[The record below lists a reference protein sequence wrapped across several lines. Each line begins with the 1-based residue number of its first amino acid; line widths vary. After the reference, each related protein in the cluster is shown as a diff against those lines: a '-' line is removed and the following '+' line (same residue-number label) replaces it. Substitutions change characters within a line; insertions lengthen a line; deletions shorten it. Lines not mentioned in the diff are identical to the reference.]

1 MAKKRSYSDSFLKYG
16 FVSIVS
22 DGIEKP
28 QCVLCMKVL
37 SPESMKPSKLK
48 RHLETKHTDCK
59 DKDLLFFERKANC
72 VKRSRMDSSGVF
84 QQRNRASVEAA
95 FVISLRIAK
104 AKKPH
109 IIAEQLILPCAKDI
123 NRILIG
129 KEASEDIKN
138 QVIDQMKS
146 AGLFALQ
153 LDESTDVSSCAQLIA
168 FVRNVHKGAFKDEF
182 LCIVDLPST
191 TRGEDI
197 FKIIDAFF
205 RANDI
210 KWEQLCGLCTD
221 GAPAMLGHSSGFHAH
236 VKKVSP
242 DCTFMHC
249 MIHGEALASK
259 TLRPDLTEVL
269 RQVIKLINTVKSSA
283 LNTCL
288 FRRFCEQMD
297 ADQYNLYYT
306 KVRWLSK
313 GNVLKRVFTLRFE
326 LRDFFVQQK
335 KEDLVKFLHEDV
347 VSLAYLVDIFGRLN
361 ELNLS
366 LQGQAKTIINF
377 IDTLPA
383 FQAKLELWE
392 RKMTKGQLGMFPT
405 LNEFIEDTEDM
416 RLDGDVKLKIINN
429 LQSLCSEFTKYFP
442 ETTRDDLVFVR
453 NPYLVPNSEV
463 VNMFNGDVSTQEEF
477 IALKNDSTAED
488 AFKEKSL
495 PAYWSAMVDSYP
507 RAASAA
513 IRLLMPF
520 PLTWLCEAGFSA
532 LLGIKNKARNK
543 LIIEPDLRCALA
555 TTEPRIDE
563 LVTKMQHQPSH

>member
-1 MAKKRSYSDSFLKYG
+1 
-16 FVSIVS
+16 
-22 DGIEKP
+22 
-28 QCVLCMKVL
+28 
-37 SPESMKPSKLK
+37 
-48 RHLETKHTDCK
+48 
-59 DKDLLFFERKANC
+59 
-72 VKRSRMDSSGVF
+72 
-84 QQRNRASVEAA
+84 
-95 FVISLRIAK
+95 
-104 AKKPH
+104 
-109 IIAEQLILPCAKDI
+109 
-123 NRILIG
+123 
-129 KEASEDIKN
+129 
-138 QVIDQMKS
+138 
-146 AGLFALQ
+146 
-153 LDESTDVSSCAQLIA
+153 
-168 FVRNVHKGAFKDEF
+168 
-182 LCIVDLPST
+182 
-191 TRGEDI
+191 
-197 FKIIDAFF
+197 
-205 RANDI
+205 
-210 KWEQLCGLCTD
+210 
-221 GAPAMLGHSSGFHAH
+221 
-236 VKKVSP
+236 
-242 DCTFMHC
+242 
-249 MIHGEALASK
+249 
-259 TLRPDLTEVL
+259 
-269 RQVIKLINTVKSSA
+269 
-283 LNTCL
+283 
-288 FRRFCEQMD
+288 MD
-297 ADQYNLYYT
+297 ADQYNLLYYT

-377 IDTLPA
+377 IDALSA

-495 PAYWSAMVDSYP
+495 PAYWSAMVDLYP

-513 IRLLMPF
+513 I
-520 PLTWLCEAGFSA
+520 
-532 LLGIKNKARNK
+532 
-543 LIIEPDLRCALA
+543 
-555 TTEPRIDE
+555 
-563 LVTKMQHQPSH
+563 

>member
-1 MAKKRSYSDSFLKYG
+1 
-16 FVSIVS
+16 
-22 DGIEKP
+22 
-28 QCVLCMKVL
+28 MKVL

-84 QQRNRASVEAA
+84 QQRNRASVEAT

-109 IIAEQLILPCAKDI
+109 TIAEQLILPCAKDI

-129 KEASEDIKN
+129 KEAESKLNVLSLSDNTVQRRISLMSEDIKN

-146 AGLFALQ
+146 AGSFALQ

-168 FVRNVHKGAFKDEF
+168 FVRYVHKGAFKDEF

-197 FKIIDAFF
+197 FKTIDAFF
-205 RANDI
+205 KANNI

-249 MIHGEALASK
+249 MIHREALASK
-259 TLRPDLTEVL
+259 TLGPDLTEVL

-283 LNTCL
+283 LNTRL

-297 ADQYNLYYT
+297 ADQYNLLYYT

-377 IDTLPA
+377 IDALSA

-429 LQSLCSEFTKYFP
+429 LQSLRSEFTKYFP

-488 AFKEKSL
+488 AFKEKSF

-507 RAASAA
+507 RAASVA

-520 PLTWLCEAGFSA
+520 PSTWLCEAGFSA

-563 LVTKMQHQPSH
+563 LVTKMQHQSSHKCTCHVYKFN